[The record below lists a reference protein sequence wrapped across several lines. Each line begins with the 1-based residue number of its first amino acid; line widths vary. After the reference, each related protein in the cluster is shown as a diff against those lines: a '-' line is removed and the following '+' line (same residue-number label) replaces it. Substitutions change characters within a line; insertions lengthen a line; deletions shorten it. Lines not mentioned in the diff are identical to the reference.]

1 MALFPKIQNPCPYK
15 ANLAAVM
22 DGDSCRMCKR
32 QVHDLTAMTD
42 GERIAFLASCSGEV
56 CVSYRL
62 RPALAAAALA
72 LAVTT
77 VPMAAAAQDVSGAAQ
92 DIDSVDYAEF
102 GEVGGLMDLANIEF
116 VEDEADAA
124 MADLPV
130 IYEDE
135 AVVQAQAGDQA
146 QPADA
151 EPVRSGG

>member
-1 MALFPKIQNPCPYK
+1 MALFPKIQSPCPYK

-42 GERIAFLASCSGEV
+42 GERIAFLASCTGEV

-72 LAVTT
+72 LAVAT
-77 VPMAAAAQDVSGAAQ
+77 VPMAAAAQD
-92 DIDSVDYAEF
+92 IDSIDYADV

-135 AVVQAQAGDQA
+135 AVVQAEAGDQA